1 MPQPE
6 AADVS
11 FPSLTAPGSHSK
23 TFIPQVFLVPERG
36 VTGWRETSV
45 ALTVQREE
53 SGGSL
58 KGSAWT
64 PGRLLALPEKGLPPS
79 QL

>member
-6 AADVS
+6 GADVS

-36 VTGWRETSV
+36 
-45 ALTVQREE
+45 
-53 SGGSL
+53 
-58 KGSAWT
+58 
-64 PGRLLALPEKGLPPS
+64 
-79 QL
+79 